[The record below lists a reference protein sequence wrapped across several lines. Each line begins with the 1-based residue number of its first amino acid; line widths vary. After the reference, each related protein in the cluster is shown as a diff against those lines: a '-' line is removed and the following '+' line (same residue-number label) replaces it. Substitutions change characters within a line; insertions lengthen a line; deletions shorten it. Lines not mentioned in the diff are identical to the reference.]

1 MDSLG
6 DACRLRLRWAMSR
19 PSRELPECCADTQ
32 PELSLSGDSAI
43 AACYFCSSVF
53 QSRNEDSALIM
64 TF

>member
-1 MDSLG
+1 MRVVCGSG
-6 DACRLRLRWAMSR
+6 GRCHG

-53 QSRNEDSALIM
+53 QSCNEDSALIM